1 MKEKQILLIGDIVGY
16 GKVAL
21 SAMIPI
27 LSYMGVRAQNL
38 PTAIIS
44 NTLDHGIFEILDTT
58 TYMQKTLEIWK
69 RNGFSFDAIF
79 TGFLLN
85 EKQMDIISDL
95 CKKMSLENK
104 LIFNDPIM
112 ADWGE
117 LYNGVTDKNVAYMK
131 EIVSISDITIP
142 NYTEACFLT
151 DTKINMESISKLE
164 ITKIIDKLL
173 TSGAKNVIITST
185 FTENEKCIAGFDA
198 KKNDYFFIPY
208 NEIPVKATGTGDIF
222 SSVTIGHIMKGESV
236 ENSARH
242 AGRVVRSMIQ
252 KNSFNEGTMNGLT
265 IEKFMNILDE

>member
-27 LSYMGVRAQNL
+27 LSYMGVRAHNL

-58 TYMQKTLEIWK
+58 SYMQNSLKIWEK
-69 RNGFSFDAIF
+69 NGFSFDAIF

-117 LYNGVTDKNVAYMK
+117 LYNGVTDENVNYMR

-151 DTKINMESISKLE
+151 NTKINMESLTKLD
-164 ITKIIDKLL
+164 IVKLIDKLL
-173 TSGAKNVIITST
+173 LLGAKNTVITST
-185 FTENEKCIAGFDA
+185 LIDNKRHIAGYDS
-198 KKNDYFFIPY
+198 KKKDYFFIPY
-208 NEIPVKATGTGDIF
+208 DEVPVQATGTGDIF
-222 SSVTIGHIMKGESV
+222 SSVTIGHIMKGHNV
-236 ENSARH
+236 EDAAKH
-242 AGRVVRSMIQ
+242 AGRVVRHMILE
-252 KNSFNEGTMNGLT
+252 NSFNEGTKNGLN
-265 IEKFMNILDE
+265 IEKFMHILDD